1 MSIGNFA
8 VEISIPLIVGLLA
21 SLYLK
26 SVTTRLLAD
35 LCGTQDRSEFWVRI
49 TNILIVAV
57 PLMFVLIFGRSGD
70 PTAAAGDVARHALTL
85 TLVGIVVSVGFLA
98 RAVFKGIP
106 KPPTQTVVQ
115 INAKGV
121 PQ

>member
-8 VEISIPLIVGLLA
+8 VEISIPLIAGLLI

-49 TNILIVAV
+49 ANILVVAV
-57 PLMFVLIFGRSGD
+57 PLMLVLIFGRSGYS
-70 PTAAAGDVARHALTL
+70 TATAGDVARHALTL
-85 TLVGIVVSVGFLA
+85 TLVGIVVSVSFLA

-106 KPPTQTVVQ
+106 KPLAQTTTPT
-115 INAKGV
+115 NA
-121 PQ
+121 